1 MLVVC
6 PECKNEVSQYAESCP
21 NCGFPITK
29 FMKDN
34 KLMDTSKM
42 EVCPKC
48 AHDEYSS
55 PYYLK
60 CKYCE
65 STMIQTDFSEEEYI
79 KKWCEAIKNGD
90 EPFEIQCAKK
100 FGNNQFSEEMY
111 NARIE
116 HSRSNTHAS
125 KQKKEETNIPKCPT
139 CGSTK
144 IRKISGTK
152 RTASI
157 LSFGILSNNIGKT
170 YECLNCKY
178 KW

>member
-6 PECKNEVSQYAESCP
+6 PECKNEVSQYAELCP

-48 AHDEYSS
+48 
-55 PYYLK
+55 
-60 CKYCE
+60 
-65 STMIQTDFSEEEYI
+65 
-79 KKWCEAIKNGD
+79 
-90 EPFEIQCAKK
+90 
-100 FGNNQFSEEMY
+100 
-111 NARIE
+111 
-116 HSRSNTHAS
+116 
-125 KQKKEETNIPKCPT
+125 PT

-152 RTASI
+152 RAASI
-157 LSFGILSNNIGKT
+157 LGFGILSNNIGKNIRM
-170 YECLNCKY
+170 LKL
-178 KW
+178 

>member
-21 NCGFPITK
+21 NCGFPIVR
-29 FMKDN
+29 FMEEN
-34 KLMDTSKM
+34 KLTDIKKV
-42 EVCPKC
+42 EICPKC
-48 AHDEYSS
+48 GRFSEGAL
-55 PYYLK
+55 YYLK
-60 CKYCE
+60 CDYCG
-65 STMIQTDFSEEEYI
+65 STMAQTDLTMDEWISVLMKKDAFSFVEDMANKY
-79 KKWCEAIKNGD
+79 
-90 EPFEIQCAKK
+90 
-100 FGNNQFSEEMY
+100 GNNQFSEEMF
-111 NARIE
+111 NARMGHN
-116 HSRSNTHAS
+116 HSNSHTS
-125 KQKKEETNIPKCPT
+125 EQKKEETNIPKCPT

-152 RTASI
+152 RAASI

>member
-55 PYYLK
+55 PLK
-60 CKYCE
+60 MGTNHLK
-65 STMIQTDFSEEEYI
+65 FSVL
-79 KKWCEAIKNGD
+79 KNSAI
-90 EPFEIQCAKK
+90 I
-100 FGNNQFSEEMY
+100 
-111 NARIE
+111 NA
-116 HSRSNTHAS
+116 
-125 KQKKEETNIPKCPT
+125 QKKCIMPV
-139 CGSTK
+139 
-144 IRKISGTK
+144 
-152 RTASI
+152 
-157 LSFGILSNNIGKT
+157 
-170 YECLNCKY
+170 
-178 KW
+178 